1 MTVKQPISG
10 AANVTTIGFRVN
22 DPVVFIVTKTT
33 ASSLYVG
40 IETGVILQ
48 FRDGRARLSNRKG
61 RSVWVDVHRLRPV
74 SATAALEKAFLRN
87 ME

>member
-10 AANVTTIGFRVN
+10 AANVNTIGFQVN
-22 DPVVFIVTKTT
+22 DTVIFIVTKATPR
-33 ASSLYVG
+33 SLFVG

-48 FRDGRARLSNRKG
+48 FRDGRARVGNGKG

-74 SATAALEKAFLRN
+74 SAAAALEKAFLRN

>member
-10 AANVTTIGFRVN
+10 AANVNTIGFRVN

-33 ASSLYVG
+33 SRSLYVG

-48 FRDGRARLSNRKG
+48 FRDARARVGNRKG
-61 RSVWVDVHRLRPV
+61 RSVWVDVYRLRPV
-74 SATAALEKAFLRN
+74 SATAALEKVFLRN